1 MKRHAVERSNPEA
14 VRGRRDKGG
23 LSREL
28 GIEQLLLLW
37 SRRESG
43 AGEHGSGMDK
53 VQRRKFVCWV
63 SGLFV
68 DALTRQVLLPPCPT
82 RPPASAL
89 LLSIITILQLRAKK
103 GEREPGAGD
112 QCKHAG
118 GSPAGLGAC
127 LLVGGAHKTVEETRK
142 KGTNRAYMD
151 WYLLLVPGREDVE
164 RRSLPAF
171 SAPDARR
178 AKGALAALGVPLAA
192 SAA

>member
-103 GEREPGAGD
+103 ERENQEPGTNASMQAGVP
-112 QCKHAG
+112 QAWV
-118 GSPAGLGAC
+118 LAC
-127 LLVGGAHKTVEETRK
+127 LLV
-142 KGTNRAYMD
+142 
-151 WYLLLVPGREDVE
+151 
-164 RRSLPAF
+164 
-171 SAPDARR
+171 ARIR
-178 AKGALAALGVPLAA
+178 L
-192 SAA
+192 